1 MIENFH
7 IGFRGLSKHFGK
19 DLILDDTRFDISSHD
34 CVLITGEN
42 GAGKTTL
49 LRIMAGLEKPD
60 YCEVIIDQAAAEPWK
75 RLRSRL
81 LKSVMY
87 LHQQPYMLAGT
98 LRRNL
103 LYSAKL
109 NPAIVDRQASVDRAI
124 HWAGLE
130 SLEEHAAN
138 SLSGGQ
144 KQRVALARAR
154 LRNPQILLLDEPTA
168 NLDNES
174 REKTLQMLQGFR
186 DSGIAVII
194 VTHDPEIFSSLQP
207 AQLKLRKHR
216 IDYGHGKVVDLDAV
230 RKSQE
235 K

>member
-7 IGFRGLSKHFGK
+7 IGFRRLSKHFGK
-19 DLILDDTRFDISSHD
+19 DLVLDDTRFDISSHD
-34 CVLITGEN
+34 CILITGEN

-49 LRIMAGLEKPD
+49 LRVMAGLEKPD
-60 YCEVIIDQAAAEPWK
+60 YCEVSIDQAAAEPWQRVRK
-75 RLRSRL
+75 RLLRSI
-81 LKSVMY
+81 MY

-103 LYSAKL
+103 LYSANL
-109 NPAIVDRQASVDRAI
+109 NPAIVDRQTSVDRAM

-130 SLEEHAAN
+130 SLEDHAAN

-154 LRNPQILLLDEPTA
+154 LRSPQILLLDEPTA

-186 DSGIAVII
+186 DSGIAIVI
-194 VTHDPEIFSSLQP
+194 VTHDPDIFVSLQP
-207 AQLKLRKHR
+207 VQLQLNKNR
-216 IDYGHGKVVDLDAV
+216 IDFDQGKIIDLDSV
-230 RKSQE
+230 RKSHE